1 MDIGQQRCGLS
12 AALSQVTKEGQTDSV
27 SDQDRVPGA
36 LECVW
41 ETNYPAEQITELVQ
55 CSRLLF
61 FFPKYSFTFINQISS
76 NRYVL
81 FTKSV
86 SIAN

>member
-1 MDIGQQRCGLS
+1 MRQVRMDIGQQRCGLS

-36 LECVW
+36 LECVG

-55 CSRLLF
+55 CSRLFF
-61 FFPKYSFTFINQISS
+61 FFPKYSVAKRSMVIFF
-76 NRYVL
+76 
-81 FTKSV
+81 
-86 SIAN
+86 